1 VGASQNR
8 LRQRVVD
15 QSSGQV
21 EAELNRPLPQAVL
34 TRAISGL
41 RLPTSDTLQPMTVAL
56 RVENVSKQY
65 RTYARPSDRLKESI
79 TRGRMRRHQEF
90 WALRDVSFELDKG
103 STVGVVGPNGCGKST
118 LLQIIAGTLEPT
130 HGNVWH
136 EGRVAALLE
145 LGAGFDQEFTG
156 VENVYLNAS
165 LLGLSRRETDRLF
178 PSIERFA
185 EIGQF
190 LYQPVKTYSS
200 GMFVR
205 LAFAIAASVEPEI
218 LLVDEALAVGDA
230 VFQHRCLRRMQEL
243 QERGTT
249 VLFVSHDLAAVR
261 ALCARAIL
269 LNAGR
274 AIEDGKPA
282 DVLNRYQK
290 IIMAREQAY
299 EESTTAPGE
308 TTPGD
313 ESLPP
318 LCYTYRHGNGSAEI
332 IAAELTDAARHGV
345 EIVETGESLLM
356 RLVVRSNRNIDQP
369 VIGFLIRNRHGISAY
384 GTNTKEQQIE
394 LGAVRRDEVL
404 EVVFSFNCWLGSDDY
419 SISCAVHSHDGEAYD
434 WLDGVRFF
442 RVTSQHLIEG
452 IANLNASAAAR
463 RLEHRVEPS
472 AEIQLQ
478 ETASA

>member
-1 VGASQNR
+1 
-8 LRQRVVD
+8 
-15 QSSGQV
+15 
-21 EAELNRPLPQAVL
+21 
-34 TRAISGL
+34 
-41 RLPTSDTLQPMTVAL
+41 MTVAL
-56 RVENVSKQY
+56 GVENVSKQY

-79 TRGRMRRHQEF
+79 TRGRLRRHQEF

-145 LGAGFDQEFTG
+145 LGAGFDPEFSG
-156 VENVYLNAS
+156 VENVYMNAS

-274 AIEDGKPA
+274 IIEDGKPA
-282 DVLNRYQK
+282 EVLNRYQK

-299 EESTTAPGE
+299 EESTTASGE
-308 TTPGD
+308 TTAVD

-384 GTNTKEQQIE
+384 GTNTKEQQID
-394 LGAVRRDEVL
+394 LGAVRLGEVL
-404 EVVFSFNCWLGSDDY
+404 EVVFSFNCWLGIDDY

-452 IANLNASAAAR
+452 IANLNASATAR

-472 AEIQLQ
+472 AEIQLR
-478 ETASA
+478 EATSV